1 MKHKKYRK
9 KRRMKKLVLVFLV
22 SVFLGIAICTAFCI
36 RHLNLETD
44 SSKVAVSFQ
53 GDTLSITLK
62 TAFQPDAYRLYK
74 YDENSKE
81 FYPCGEYIGQTIN
94 IDNIVFGEKIK
105 LRLCA
110 VNYMKI
116 LGYRLT
122 ISGTVRELTIMPVDF
137 NDIVLNMFA
146 DPVNR
151 TVNINW
157 ESDMGNSYEVYL
169 LDDYG
174 KRQFYTQINDNAIML
189 DFNSNF
195 PLPDK
200 EHPVKVAVRVVYYEK
215 DYTLYGPMSNIAVI
229 EREDLLENKLFLE
242 WEQIGERQYALKWQA
257 CRGEWYE
264 LQQWIS
270 EEIRWRSEGVF
281 HQTEEMYYQTGHLP
295 SSRQVR
301 FRVISYDDIRKRDR
315 EEFETEP
322 SEVTFHTDMS
332 PLYCTIWPIMPLKL
346 QESPDSKYIL
356 DEIPAGQALCVLE
369 ERGEYFK
376 VLYHDNLGF
385 VDSSFCMINLPEY
398 IGDLCEY
405 NITSSVHS
413 MSSVHGYHI
422 PGVTGTVIRGYENIY
437 FGNDNYLVPYLYP
450 CTRKL
455 CKAIT
460 NAARDGYRFRIYDAF
475 RPNEA
480 TRYYYDTTESML
492 DYSITDKDT
501 KSSITLRE
509 IMTNKGKYRLSSFL
523 AASVSAHNRGIA
535 LDLTMVDL
543 NTNEELKMQTD
554 IHDLSAYS
562 VITQNNN
569 NARLLA
575 KYMKEVGY
583 HDLFSEWWHFQDD
596 ETKEEIGLKS
606 YLREGI
612 SVEGWKKNDI
622 GWRYQL
628 KDGSFY
634 ESTMEVIHGKSYTF
648 NAEGY
653 CVEGI

>member
-1 MKHKKYRK
+1 M
-9 KRRMKKLVLVFLV
+9 
-22 SVFLGIAICTAFCI
+22 
-36 RHLNLETD
+36 
-44 SSKVAVSFQ
+44 
-53 GDTLSITLK
+53 
-62 TAFQPDAYRLYK
+62 
-74 YDENSKE
+74 
-81 FYPCGEYIGQTIN
+81 
-94 IDNIVFGEKIK
+94 
-105 LRLCA
+105 
-110 VNYMKI
+110 
-116 LGYRLT
+116 
-122 ISGTVRELTIMPVDF
+122 
-137 NDIVLNMFA
+137 
-146 DPVNR
+146 
-151 TVNINW
+151 
-157 ESDMGNSYEVYL
+157 
-169 LDDYG
+169 
-174 KRQFYTQINDNAIML
+174 
-189 DFNSNF
+189 
-195 PLPDK
+195 
-200 EHPVKVAVRVVYYEK
+200 
-215 DYTLYGPMSNIAVI
+215 
-229 EREDLLENKLFLE
+229 
-242 WEQIGERQYALKWQA
+242 
-257 CRGEWYE
+257 
-264 LQQWIS
+264 
-270 EEIRWRSEGVF
+270 
-281 HQTEEMYYQTGHLP
+281 
-295 SSRQVR
+295 
-301 FRVISYDDIRKRDR
+301 
-315 EEFETEP
+315 
-322 SEVTFHTDMS
+322 
-332 PLYCTIWPIMPLKL
+332 
-346 QESPDSKYIL
+346 
-356 DEIPAGQALCVLE
+356 E